1 MSKLT
6 LLEAPVVPVPADQI
20 IVVDELIT
28 EGYRDIPLHLVRIS
42 YTNRTRFNLE
52 ALQQLAE
59 NIAEVGILQPILMRP
74 VTPTADAPQ
83 ILEVVAGERRFRA
96 AIMAGLHIAP
106 GSIKILSDK
115 QAAEIQLLEN
125 LQRENPHPLEEA
137 IGFEQLMLKHGYNAD
152 QLAAK
157 VKQSRSYVYG
167 RLKLCA
173 LSLEA
178 RDMFLDNIERLPAST
193 ALLIA
198 RIPTPELQNK
208 ALGEIMTP
216 SYNGDLM
223 SVRAAAALIGNRYTL
238 DLTEAPFD
246 YKDTKL
252 LAVAGNCVKC
262 PKRTGNQ
269 PEIYPDAKSADV
281 CTDPD
286 CFAEKKAVHYHRILV
301 IANKKGLAVLEGD
314 DAREIVART
323 WSRDGE
329 FVTDAQHLST
339 FERVTPDTGMAGT
352 AAKHLAAEAMPAPA
366 QYIKFGDGRVEP
378 VYRRSDIQAAL
389 EKMGACESEAA
400 RSSRIAA
407 EVTDPELAAAA
418 SQKQQADAARMKARQ
433 EEEDKAATI
442 TAERV
447 AIYRK
452 LRARAADGLSL
463 AMLREMA
470 KLMVTDYNDYSL
482 PDDLIGDLYSF
493 DRSDESVCAYIDHAD
508 ASEVQRLM
516 MDMIFG
522 ESLSI
527 SSHCLDDEPSRA
539 EAAFLSLTKTEA
551 ITATAGEIAVE
562 RIDVGDLENPA
573 DVFDVISENIAHL
586 EDVARHIIACAPHQL
601 GNVEAAAKRLGYSYS
616 VDGWNKTA
624 SPTAAD
630 NDEPIIAGADESAKK
645 TERPKLQLKSKP
657 AITTAPADGP
667 VITIK
672 KPKKDRTVALAPAE
686 AWPFPTPSQPS
697 EQSN

>member
-1 MSKLT
+1 M
-6 LLEAPVVPVPADQI
+6 PADQV
-20 IVVDELIT
+20 IVVDELVT

-74 VTPTADAPQ
+74 VTPTAEAPQ

-96 AIMAGLHIAP
+96 AIMAGLYVAP
-106 GSIKILSDK
+106 SSIKILSDK

-173 LSLEA
+173 LSLDA
-178 RDMFLDNIERLPAST
+178 RNMFLDDIEHFPPST

-208 ALGEIMTP
+208 ALGEVMAP
-216 SYNGDLM
+216 NYNGDKM
-223 SVRAAAALIGNRYTL
+223 SVRAAAALIANRYTL
-238 DLTEAPFD
+238 DLNAAPFD
-246 YKDTKL
+246 YKDAKL
-252 LAVAGNCVKC
+252 LAVAGNCMKC

-286 CFAEKKAVHYHRILV
+286 CFAEKKAAHYQRILV
-301 IANKKGLAVLEGD
+301 IANKKGVAVLEGN

-323 WSRDGE
+323 WSRDGD

-339 FERVTPDTGMAGT
+339 FERVAPDTGMAGT
-352 AAKHLAAEAMPAPA
+352 AAKHLIADAMPAPA
-366 QYIKFGDGRVEP
+366 QYIKYDDGRVEP
-378 VYRRSDIQAAL
+378 VYRRSDIQLAL
-389 EKMGACESEAA
+389 EKIGACESESA
-400 RSSRIAA
+400 RSKRIEAEAA
-407 EVTDPELAAAA
+407 DPEKAA
-418 SQKQQADAARMKARQ
+418 SVNEKQQAENARMKVRQ
-433 EEEDKAATI
+433 EQETKAATI

-452 LRARAADGLSL
+452 LRARAAEGLSL

-493 DRSDESVCAYIDHAD
+493 DRGDENVCAYIDQAD

-527 SSHCLDDEPSRA
+527 SSHCLDDEPTDA
-539 EAAFLSLTKTEA
+539 ETAFLTLTTTEA

-562 RIDVGDLENPA
+562 RIDVGELDNPA
-573 DVFDVISENIAHL
+573 DVFDVIAENIEYLA
-586 EDVARHIIACAPHQL
+586 DVARHIIAHAPHHL
-601 GNVEAAAKRLGYSYS
+601 GNVEAAAERLGYAYS
-616 VDGWNKTA
+616 VNGWNKTA
-624 SPTAAD
+624 TQSTAD
-630 NDEPIIAGADESAKK
+630 NDEPAFTGTDETAQQI
-645 TERPKLQLKSKP
+645 ERPKLQLKTKP

-672 KPKKDRTVALAPAE
+672 KPKKDRSAALAPAG
-686 AWPFPTPSQPS
+686 AWPFPTQSQTT